1 MRRVRRKLAKLVL
14 VRHGESIANRD
25 NVYTGWNDVPL
36 SKKGI
41 EQAKNAGLKVEK
53 IAGFV
58 PTHIHT
64 SVLSRAIMTANII
77 ADVCSFLYLP
87 ITKTWR
93 LNERHYGALRGINKD
108 VSKKIFGTKQ
118 VLECST
124 DFDTVT
130 PFLTHPGHDRRYQK
144 YDMRL
149 MPQGES
155 LHQTQERLMPYF
167 WDHIAPELI
176 AGHDQLVVAH
186 GSSLRALIKKIE
198 DISNEDIVKVEV
210 PNAEPIVYTFDTDLH
225 IVKKEV
231 LH

>member
-108 VSKKIFGTKQ
+108 ET
-118 VLECST
+118 
-124 DFDTVT
+124 
-130 PFLTHPGHDRRYQK
+130 
-144 YDMRL
+144 
-149 MPQGES
+149 
-155 LHQTQERLMPYF
+155 
-167 WDHIAPELI
+167 
-176 AGHDQLVVAH
+176 
-186 GSSLRALIKKIE
+186 
-198 DISNEDIVKVEV
+198 
-210 PNAEPIVYTFDTDLH
+210 
-225 IVKKEV
+225 
-231 LH
+231 

>member
-1 MRRVRRKLAKLVL
+1 MAFKLAYYN
-14 VRHGESIANRD
+14 G
-25 NVYTGWNDVPL
+25 
-36 SKKGI
+36 
-41 EQAKNAGLKVEK
+41 KN
-53 IAGFV
+53 I
-58 PTHIHT
+58 P
-64 SVLSRAIMTANII
+64 
-77 ADVCSFLYLP
+77 D
-87 ITKTWR
+87 
-93 LNERHYGALRGINKD
+93 D

-118 VLECST
+118 VLEWRRG
-124 DFDTVT
+124 FDSV
-130 PFLTHPGHDRRYQK
+130 PPLLTQPVQDRRYQK

-167 WDHIAPELI
+167 WDHIAPELM

-210 PNAEPIVYTFDTDLH
+210 PNAEPIVYTFDTNLH
-225 IVKKEV
+225 IIKKEI

>member
-1 MRRVRRKLAKLVL
+1 MAKLVL

-53 IAGFV
+53 IAEFA

-64 SVLSRAIMTANII
+64 SVLSRAIMTADII

-108 VSKKIFGTKQ
+108 VSKRSLVKN
-118 VLECST
+118 
-124 DFDTVT
+124 
-130 PFLTHPGHDRRYQK
+130 RY
-144 YDMRL
+144 
-149 MPQGES
+149 
-155 LHQTQERLMPYF
+155 
-167 WDHIAPELI
+167 
-176 AGHDQLVVAH
+176 
-186 GSSLRALIKKIE
+186 
-198 DISNEDIVKVEV
+198 
-210 PNAEPIVYTFDTDLH
+210 
-225 IVKKEV
+225 
-231 LH
+231 